1 MEAKNAAMIENK
13 WKQLSM
19 RPLSDAVFR
28 FASEVAIE
36 QRTETLKAVGQY
48 LLYHHEQLLPWNAIN
63 AFLRGEMPESGE
75 RCQNSMPKRESL

>member
-1 MEAKNAAMIENK
+1 MEAKNTAMIENK

-36 QRTETLKAVGQY
+36 QRTETLKAVGNWLDKRGMVGQDGSY
-48 LLYHHEQLLPWNAIN
+48 PHFVRVEIAEIE
-63 AFLRGEMPESGE
+63 AFRRGEMPESGE
-75 RCQNSMPKRESL
+75 RC